1 MKKKIKKNKKKKI
14 KKILNKTYSEND
26 QLLDY
31 VPLRIF
37 PDIGYAVSLIVKD
50 EESPYETKSDF
61 IRAAIIQKLR
71 KEVEE

>member
-1 MKKKIKKNKKKKI
+1 MKKKIKKNKKEKI
-14 KKILNKTYSEND
+14 KKILNKLYSEND

-37 PDIGYAVSLIVKD
+37 PDIGYAINLIIKD
-50 EESPYETKSDF
+50 EESPYKTKSDF